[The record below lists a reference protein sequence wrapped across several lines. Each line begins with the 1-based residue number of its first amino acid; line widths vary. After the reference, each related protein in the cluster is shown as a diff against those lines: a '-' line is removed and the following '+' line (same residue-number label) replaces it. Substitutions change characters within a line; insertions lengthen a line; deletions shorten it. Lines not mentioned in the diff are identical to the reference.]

1 MGYVAGMKEHAF
13 CRGRL
18 ACIDVGNDSDIA
30 NPRDIEVRGSGVGPL
45 WGSPR
50 GVETERRVGS
60 GRGMSAQT
68 QQDSVCPHA
77 LHPPRLFFWKEAID
91 LSRSASNMHGNLR
104 LGSSGFADLVP
115 KRSDRQPP
123 RSIEATCT
131 RQHGRR
137 LVVTVCG
144 PERLS

>member
-1 MGYVAGMKEHAF
+1 MKEHAF

-18 ACIDVGNDSDIA
+18 ACIDVGNDSHIA
-30 NPRDIEVRGSGVGPL
+30 NPRDIEVRGGGLGVL
-45 WGSPR
+45 WGPPR
-50 GVETERRVGS
+50 GVETARRVGS

-68 QQDSVCPHA
+68 QQHSVCPHV
-77 LHPPRLFFWKEAID
+77 LHPPSISCKEAID
-91 LSRSASNMHGNLR
+91 LSSSASNILTFW
-104 LGSSGFADLVP
+104 SSGFADLVP
-115 KRSDRQPP
+115 KRDRQP
-123 RSIEATCT
+123 RGSFSTCK